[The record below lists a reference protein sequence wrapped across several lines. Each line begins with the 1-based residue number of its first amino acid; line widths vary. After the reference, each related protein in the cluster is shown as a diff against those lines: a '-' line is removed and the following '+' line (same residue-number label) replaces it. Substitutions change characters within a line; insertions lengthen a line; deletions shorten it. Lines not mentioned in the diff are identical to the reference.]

1 MSKIVYCPLA
11 TTTREKKFLYEC
23 LRAACAWWD
32 ENANQCAVR
41 RLAGLV
47 DLAERE
53 DKRKQGEAAINFD
66 KLLKRWV
73 K

>member
-1 MSKIVYCPLA
+1 MKDKKFKILVCPLVKGRLCCH
-11 TTTREKKFLYEC
+11 TD
-23 LRAACAWWD
+23 CAWWD
-32 ENANQCAVR
+32 EDAEQCAVR
-41 RLAGLV
+41 RLAGLA
-47 DLAERE
+47 DHAERE